1 MQRTLFTTPLVSPLL
16 KLVAR
21 LGLKLVGWKAVG
33 TPPVE
38 KNFVL
43 VAAPH
48 ESNFDLA
55 LLLAIAF
62 VLEFKLYWMG
72 KDTLFTGP
80 LGPIMRWMGGISVN
94 RSKTNNL
101 VEQMVLNF
109 DEMEELVLTVTPE
122 GTRSHVDSW
131 KTGFYH
137 VAKDCEMPIFLAQV
151 DYRTKVSGV
160 FHTYQLTDDKK
171 KDIAA
176 IQASYESIHAKFPET
191 QYPHYTGPIPDIS
204 DSFFREIFF
213 RARAARTRSPT
224 ISKNWLFTSTFSED
238 CFLAVSN
245 VAISFGVSLITNQRI
260 FPLEYLGVIFT
271 LQGNPGFKNHES
283 CIRTYSKSPGLLSIP
298 IRGGAIQFAYFPASH
313 TGFIRD

>member
-137 VAKDCEMPIFLAQV
+137 IALGAKVPIALGFV
-151 DYRTKVSGV
+151 DYEKKRGGFGPICYPCGDIEKDLETIQSFYRTKTGR
-160 FHTYQLTDDKK
+160 
-171 KDIAA
+171 
-176 IQASYESIHAKFPET
+176 T
-191 QYPHYTGPIPDIS
+191 QYKEQ
-204 DSFFREIFF
+204 R
-213 RARAARTRSPT
+213 RAR
-224 ISKNWLFTSTFSED
+224 TS
-238 CFLAVSN
+238 
-245 VAISFGVSLITNQRI
+245 
-260 FPLEYLGVIFT
+260 
-271 LQGNPGFKNHES
+271 
-283 CIRTYSKSPGLLSIP
+283 
-298 IRGGAIQFAYFPASH
+298 
-313 TGFIRD
+313 